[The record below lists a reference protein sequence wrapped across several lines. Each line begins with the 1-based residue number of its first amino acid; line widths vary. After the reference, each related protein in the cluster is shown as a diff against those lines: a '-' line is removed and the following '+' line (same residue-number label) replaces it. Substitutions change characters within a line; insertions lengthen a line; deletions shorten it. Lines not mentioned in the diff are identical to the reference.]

1 MKKILVL
8 DTETT
13 VKAKGHPFHKDNK
26 LCLIGLYDGTTYT
39 EYDIEYTDSPYG
51 TDLQSVKRLIES
63 CDVLVGFNIKFDLH
77 WLRRYIH
84 DIRFPA
90 VFDCQ
95 LCHFILDNQ
104 QSPYPSL
111 DKVCTVHGIVG
122 KSDNPVHKLWEEGFD
137 TPAIDRA
144 VLSEYLQGDCTK
156 TYQVYLKQQA
166 AIKPEQQALIKLH
179 MQDLLVL
186 EEMEFNGMP
195 FSQEECERLND
206 QYSVEIESVNDLLKH
221 HYPRADFN
229 PSSNHQLSVLL
240 YGGTLEFDC
249 QVPTARTLKSG
260 AIKVGSKKGTAYQQ
274 VKGFFKPKK
283 EWEFKATAKL
293 QDYDLVLTNKRR
305 QADGKKLLQ
314 RIYSTDA
321 EALQSL
327 KSQAKSPEAK
337 ALIDLLVRQAYLEKL
352 QSTYTA
358 GYLKLV
364 QHYGWDDKRL
374 HGQFNQCVAITGRLS
389 SSNPNLQNIA
399 KEVKPI
405 FRSIYESHSGT

>member
-8 DTETT
+8 DVESTT
-13 VKAKGHPFHKDNK
+13 KAKGHPFHRDNK
-26 LCLIGLYDGTTYT
+26 LCLVGLYDGNTYY

-51 TDLQSVKRLIES
+51 ASLLEIKRLIES
-63 CDVLVGFNIKFDLH
+63 CDILVGFNIKFDLH
-77 WLRRYIH
+77 WIRRYIH

-90 VFDCQ
+90 IHDCQ
-95 LCHFILDNQ
+95 LTAFILGNQ

-111 DKVCTVHGIVG
+111 DKICTLYGLVG
-122 KSDNPVHKLWEEGFD
+122 KSDSIVHQLWAEGFD
-137 TPAIDRA
+137 TPAIDKSI
-144 VLSEYLQGDCTK
+144 LSEYLKGDVTK
-156 TYQVYLKQQA
+156 TYAVYLKQLEE
-166 AIKPEQQALIKLH
+166 IKPFQQSLIKLH
-179 MQDLLVL
+179 NQDLLVL

-195 FSQEECERLND
+195 FNQEECNKLND
-206 QYSVEIESVNDLLKH
+206 EYSKELESVNDLLKH
-221 HYPRADFN
+221 YYPRPDFN
-229 PSSNHQLSVLL
+229 PGSNHQLSVLL
-240 YGGTLEFDC
+240 FGGSLEYDC
-249 QVPTARTLKSG
+249 QVPTFRTLKSG
-260 AIKVGSKKGTAYQQ
+260 EVKIGSKRGTAYQQ

-293 QDYDLVLTNKRR
+293 QDYDLVLSNKRR

-321 EALQSL
+321 ETLQSL
-327 KSQAKSPEAK
+327 KSQAKSAEAK
-337 ALIDLLVRQAYLEKL
+337 ALIDLLTRQAYLEKL

-364 QHYGWDDKRL
+364 EQYGWDDKRL

-399 KEVKPI
+399 KEIKPI
-405 FRSIYESHSGT
+405 FRSIYGNN

>member
-1 MKKILVL
+1 MKRILVL
-8 DTETT
+8 DVESTT
-13 VKAKGHPFHKDNK
+13 KAKGHPFHKDNK
-26 LCLIGLYDGTTYT
+26 LCLVGLYDGSVYH

-51 TDLQSVKRLIES
+51 IELREIKRLIES

-84 DIRFPA
+84 DIKFPV

-95 LCHFILDNQ
+95 LCAFILDSQ

-111 DKVCTVHGIVG
+111 DKTCTLYGILG

-137 TPAIDRA
+137 TPAIDRTI
-144 VLSEYLQGDCTK
+144 LSDYLRGDCEK
-156 TYQVYLKQQA
+156 TYAVYLKQQEQ
-166 AIKPEQQALIKLH
+166 IKPEQHALIKLH
-179 MQDLLVL
+179 NEDLLVL

-195 FSQEECERLND
+195 FDQTTCETLND
-206 QYSVEIESVNDLLKH
+206 EYDKENKSLTDLLKH
-221 HYPRADFN
+221 YYPRPDFN
-229 PSSNHQLSVLL
+229 PGSNHQLSVLL
-240 YGGTLEFDC
+240 YGGSLEYDC

-260 AIKVGSKKGTAYQQ
+260 EIKVGSKRGVAYQQ

-293 QDYDLVLTNKRR
+293 QDYDLVLANKRR

-327 KSQAKSPEAK
+327 KSQAKSKEAK
-337 ALIDLLVRQAYLEKL
+337 DLIDLLTRQAYLEKL

-405 FRSIYESHSGT
+405 FRSIYE